1 MLPWFAGLP
10 LTCSNRPM
18 CGRPA
23 SMRHSE
29 IVRSGY
35 RDRRLPALF
44 TEAAPLQP
52 WLDVQ
57 AALAGRRPTWASSPE
72 FREGPEGFAHTAVE
86 EKRIRILGPV
96 PGISAGRTRQRPD
109 REHERGFQGLSR
121 HRAHLRINFD

>member
-44 TEAAPLQP
+44 TEAAPVQP

-72 FREGPEGFAHTAVE
+72 FREGPEGFADTAVE
-86 EKRIRILGPV
+86 EKRIRILGPA
-96 PGISAGRTRQRPD
+96 PGISAARRSETFKLLMKISGDSAALRRRRT
-109 REHERGFQGLSR
+109 LSSR
-121 HRAHLRINFD
+121 

>member
-57 AALAGRRPTWASSPE
+57 AALAGRRVEPLHGIAAARRRRMDRIGKHAEAEPSGKSRSFPQQQPWYARLKRGKSGY
-72 FREGPEGFAHTAVE
+72 RHVFAPLHTADA
-86 EKRIRILGPV
+86 I
-96 PGISAGRTRQRPD
+96 
-109 REHERGFQGLSR
+109 
-121 HRAHLRINFD
+121 